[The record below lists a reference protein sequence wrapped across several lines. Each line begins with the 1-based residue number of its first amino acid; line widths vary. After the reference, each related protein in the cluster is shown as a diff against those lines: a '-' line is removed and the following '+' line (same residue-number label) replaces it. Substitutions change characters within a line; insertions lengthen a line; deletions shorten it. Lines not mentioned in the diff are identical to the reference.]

1 MGKIGK
7 AVSAF
12 LMMMFVAPLLL
23 AHEADEHKLE
33 GRWEFAVT
41 TGDSPSQLTSFGQTA
56 FSTYLLQ
63 NGNSLSNIVI
73 FTTDTSE
80 CDTIAFDD
88 VTVANSSVDHKG
100 NVTVAFTVGNGGGL
114 TQTPFQFVF
123 TGVLHPGDS
132 DGDRDDRPETITG
145 TYQKTTGGCTQGS
158 LGTSH
163 PDGEFVATHFPD
175 ANGRWAGAL
184 ADPTSAASDSDVP
197 AVIHLKT
204 LDDHSLSG
212 SIFAPTLVNAGG
224 VACFDGRVKL
234 DSGQATGSFASGVIL
249 QLFGQDKNGTQVS
262 AFIFASNPDGSPA
275 AVGEDNPKDGR
286 KGTRNDGSDEEL
298 DVSYEITG
306 GPCDGF
312 IGNDDTFKL
321 IFKHELHGK
330 PHYSHH
336 P

>member
-1 MGKIGK
+1 
-7 AVSAF
+7 
-12 LMMMFVAPLLL
+12 MMLFAPVLL
-23 AHEADEHKLE
+23 AHEPQAPNLQ

-41 TGDSPSQLTSFGQTA
+41 TGDGPSQLASFGQTA

-63 NGNSLSNIVI
+63 NGNSLTNIVN

-123 TGVLHPGDS
+123 TGILHPGDS
-132 DGDRDDRPETITG
+132 DRDRDDKPETITG
-145 TYQKTTGGCTQGS
+145 TYQKTAGGCTQGS
-158 LGTSH
+158 LGTGH

-175 ANGRWAGAL
+175 ANGIWVGAL
-184 ADPTSAASDSDVP
+184 DDPTSTTSDSDVP
-197 AVIHLKT
+197 AAIRLNT
-204 LDDHSLSG
+204 LGDHSLSG
-212 SIFAPTLVNAGG
+212 TIFAPTLVNAGG

-234 DSGQATGSFASGVIL
+234 DSGQATGSFASGVTI
-249 QLFGQDKNGTQVS
+249 QLFGQDKNGTQVF
-262 AFIFASNPDGSPA
+262 AFIFASNRDGSPA

-286 KGTRNDGSDEEL
+286 KGTANDGTDEEL
-298 DVSYEITG
+298 DVSYDITG

-312 IGNDDTFKL
+312 VGNDDTFKL
-321 IFKHELHGK
+321 LFKHEHHGRS
-330 PHYSHH
+330 HFSHH